1 MEGSFSCV
9 SRGGRD
15 RRGDMAGMGTGFFGF
30 LDIRRSKQHATTWLT
45 QHREIYHK
53 EDMCVDLEDVINYD
67 ISNLH
72 WIDTYLFISELFI
85 KQNFQHSRS
94 PRTTP

>member
-1 MEGSFSCV
+1 MTWREWERV
-9 SRGGRD
+9 SSASLD
-15 RRGDMAGMGTGFFGF
+15 R
-30 LDIRRSKQHATTWLT
+30 RRSKQHLHTTWLT

-53 EDMCVDLEDVINYD
+53 KNVDLEDVIIYD

-72 WIDTYLFISELFI
+72 WIDTLIISELFI